1 MPAAF
6 RNKPGVLAFLLA
18 IVMTVLLHDA
28 KRKAAPSLDPKL
40 HVHELVYADDTLL
53 LATSAHLAEEYM
65 GAVQRAGLQY
75 GLQFNWRKIEVLTV
89 GVDACLS
96 KPDGSPVPQRES
108 MVYLGSAISDDGKIG
123 SELSRRLGAAR
134 AEFDKLTKVWNHST
148 LTQQRKIR
156 IFESCVVSKLLY
168 CLHTAYLNKQE
179 NRRLDAFQA
188 RCLRKILR
196 IPHSYISRVPNAV
209 VLQRSGARLLSNSLL
224 RKQLTFLGHVA
235 RKPGDDAVRLTVF
248 QPFSHLLAEPPE
260 NRKRGRPRKTWPQEI
275 YRHACAAAGGV
286 EALPAL
292 LRNTAQSATAWL
304 SAVHTYCDAV

>member
-1 MPAAF
+1 MPMPPREAAPADQNA
-6 RNKPGVLAFLLA
+6 RVPGKSV
-18 IVMTVLLHDA
+18 
-28 KRKAAPSLDPKL
+28 KAAWLPVAPC
-40 HVHELVYADDTLL
+40 
-53 LATSAHLAEEYM
+53 
-65 GAVQRAGLQY
+65 
-75 GLQFNWRKIEVLTV
+75 VLET
-89 GVDACLS
+89 
-96 KPDGSPVPQRES
+96 
-108 MVYLGSAISDDGKIG
+108 I
-123 SELSRRLGAAR
+123 
-134 AEFDKLTKVWNHST
+134 
-148 LTQQRKIR
+148 
-156 IFESCVVSKLLY
+156 
-168 CLHTAYLNKQE
+168 TAYLNKQE